1 MKLLPIDSGILGAAS
16 VSSRLSA
23 AARLPER
30 YAEASI
36 VCSGLV
42 SDCID
47 HLQVTSSRRR
57 RSMPAHTRPRGG
69 STEARGTRAG
79 LLVAVGKLG
88 KWEE

>member
-1 MKLLPIDSGILGAAS
+1 MMKLLPIDSGILGAAS

-42 SDCID
+42 SDLIAAQKINASP
-47 HLQVTSSRRR
+47 HST
-57 RSMPAHTRPRGG
+57 TR
-69 STEARGTRAG
+69 
-79 LLVAVGKLG
+79 
-88 KWEE
+88 WFN